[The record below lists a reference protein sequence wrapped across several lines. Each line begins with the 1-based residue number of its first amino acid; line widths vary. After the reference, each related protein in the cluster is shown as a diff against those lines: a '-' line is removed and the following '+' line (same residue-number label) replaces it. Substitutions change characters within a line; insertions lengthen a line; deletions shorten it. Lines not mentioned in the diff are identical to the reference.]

1 MRLKN
6 RNITVALML
15 VLLALALPVA
25 LIMTRGDKA
34 AEPNPDCTS
43 DPNLRIRVGST
54 ILSVPRRYSPIIHEF
69 FGKNLGSPKKI
80 CQLPHEPAIYASGL
94 TFNFTGKPPNT
105 EAQDPMTLP
114 IWHAQIEIVRR
125 PNPFTAPERMY
136 NWKVELIEEHGVKLE
151 ELERRHGFL
160 VFDSVPKYPYIYFA
174 LPNTVE
180 SLDPAPLVVEC
191 SAPELSSPG
200 GRIYYGRSC
209 STTYYSI
216 VGSLVGRY
224 KFYDG
229 RYPPKALSK
238 LDGLVRAFVKSLVI
252 DGG

>member
-1 MRLKN
+1 VRRKN

-15 VLLALALPVA
+15 VLFALALPVA

-43 DPNLRIRVGST
+43 DPNLRIKVGST

-80 CQLPHEPAIYASGL
+80 CQLAHEPAIEAGGL

-105 EAQDPMTLP
+105 EAQDPITLP

-136 NWKVELIEEHGVKLE
+136 NLRAELIESLGGNLT
-151 ELERRHGFL
+151 ELKRRHGFL
-160 VFDSVPKYPYIYFA
+160 VFDGFPNDRRIYIA
-174 LPNTVE
+174 LPDTVE
-180 SLDPAPLVVEC
+180 SLDPAPFVVEC
-191 SAPELSSPG
+191 SAPIPHYASD
-200 GRIYYGRSC
+200 RINYGRPC
-209 STTYYSI
+209 HTTYYSI
-216 VGSLVGRY
+216 VGSLVGLY
-224 KFYDG
+224 KFYEG
-229 RYPPKALSK
+229 QTPLAEFSK
-238 LDGLVRAFVKSLVI
+238 LDDSVRAFVKSLVI